1 MLCYLNL
8 AKLFHVTVSFS
19 GHNVQCD
26 ESGTTGKSDAIKKL
40 SYCKCIALRE
50 RQLAKFDP
58 NSAPD
63 DGKSTHRSQ
72 MNVNPSGL
80 DLLGYTDCFI

>member
-1 MLCYLNL
+1 M
-8 AKLFHVTVSFS
+8 TVSFS